1 VIFVQANRAAPAISA
16 RAAEPCARDPPAGME
31 KRAAE
36 TDATNQGM
44 AKKSRVDAD
53 GTSKSCLPPV
63 PRDLAA
69 HTAIWDD
76 VCLMA
81 KAMAEATPDDDCLRK
96 SAILSEE
103 EFYRQRLNRVTDL
116 LATYQ

>member
-1 VIFVQANRAAPAISA
+1 
-16 RAAEPCARDPPAGME
+16 ME